1 MMITKKTLYLTFL
14 AVIQTLLLTATT
26 AHAEEWAHKK
36 KLAFDTTPNGTELTA
51 DVAQLPLLIRLHSGN
66 FTFSEAKPD
75 GTDLRFLA
83 ADGKTPLS
91 YHIENFD
98 PTNELANVWVSLP
111 KLTANANTDAL
122 IMAWGNPKAPA
133 AMSAKATYDATQLLV
148 QHFLQDFKDASAN
161 ANHAI
166 ANGVSTTPSGPV
178 GEAGVFNGAGKL
190 VIENSSTLKLAAA
203 GELTL
208 SVWLKPNGND
218 DANILQIGEGKTAL
232 TWALTNGVMQ
242 VGMDKALAKASATLS
257 PGVWQHVVV
266 VLQAGKANFYVNGNA
281 AGSEPMVVTETVGVT
296 TIGEAF
302 RGEMD
307 ELNVAGSARSAAYI
321 KALYASQEADSMMMS
336 FAAGAVEE
344 SGDSVMGI
352 LLDAVTLDGW
362 IVIGLL
368 AVMAVVSFYVMFVK
382 MYILWANGKA
392 NKVFLEAFQ
401 AHWGVLLTP
410 GSQEIDQLAANKQ
423 LKQSSIYRLY
433 VIGVKEVKERY
444 DQQVDAGKVFRLS
457 DAGLNSVRAALDA
470 AMMRET
476 QKLNSGIV
484 LLTISIAGGP
494 FLGLLGTVVGVMI
507 TFAAIAAAGDVNVN
521 AIAPGIA
528 AALVATV
535 AGLAVAIPA
544 LFGYNWLASQ
554 IKNASNDG
562 AVFLDEFITKSAE
575 MHSV

>member
-1 MMITKKTLYLTFL
+1 MITKKTLQLTLL
-14 AVIQTLLLTATT
+14 AVIQTLLLTATP

-75 GTDLRFLA
+75 GTDLRFFA

-111 KLTANANTDAL
+111 KLTANTNTDAL

-133 AMSAKATYDATQLLV
+133 AMSAKATYDATQLMV
-148 QHFLQDFKDASAN
+148 QHFVQDFKDASAN
-161 ANHAI
+161 ANHAV
-166 ANGVSTTPSGPV
+166 ASGVRTTPSGPV
-178 GEAGVFNGAGKL
+178 GEAGVFDGVGKL
-190 VIENSSTLKLAAA
+190 VIENSSTLKLVAA

-208 SVWLKPNGND
+208 SAWLKPNGND
-218 DANILQIGEGKTAL
+218 NANILQIGEGKTSL
-232 TWALTNGVMQ
+232 TWALANGVMQ
-242 VGMDKALAKASATLS
+242 VGIGKEVANASAALS

-266 VLQAGKANFYVNGNA
+266 VLEAGKANFYVNGNA
-281 AGSEPMVVTETVGVT
+281 AGSEPLVVTETNGVT

-336 FAAGAVEE
+336 FAVGAVEE

-392 NKVFLEAFQ
+392 NKVFLDAFQ

-410 GSQEIDQLAANKQ
+410 GSKEIDQLAANKQ

-433 VIGVKEVKERY
+433 VIGVKEVKDRY

-544 LFGYNWLASQ
+544 LFGYNWLAAQ

>member
-1 MMITKKTLYLTFL
+1 MITQKNLQLTLL
-14 AVIQTLLLTATT
+14 AVIQTLLLTASP

-36 KLAFDTTPNGTELTA
+36 KLVFDTTPNGTELTA
-51 DVAQLPLLIRLHSGN
+51 DVAQLPVLIRLHSGN
-66 FTFSEAKPD
+66 FTFTEAKPD
-75 GTDLRFLA
+75 GTDLRFFA
-83 ADGKTPLS
+83 ADGKTPLT

-133 AMSAKATYDATQLLV
+133 AMSSKATYDATQLLV
-148 QHFLQDFKDASAN
+148 QHFAQDFKDASAN
-161 ANHAI
+161 GNHAV
-166 ANGVSTTPSGPV
+166 ASGVKTSASGPV
-178 GEAGVFNGAGKL
+178 GEAGVFDGSGKL
-190 VIENSSTLKLAAA
+190 VIENSTTLKLAAA
-203 GELTL
+203 GNLTL
-208 SVWLKPNGND
+208 SAWLKPNGND
-218 DANILQIGEGKTAL
+218 DASLVQIGEGKTSL
-232 TWALTNGVMQ
+232 TWALANGVMQ
-242 VGMDKALAKASATLS
+242 VSMGKEQAKASAALTA
-257 PGVWQHVVV
+257 GVWQHVVL
-266 VLQAGKANFYVNGNA
+266 VLEADKVSFFVNGNA
-281 AGSEPMVVTETVGVT
+281 AGSGPLVVADTSGAT
-296 TIGEAF
+296 TIGAGF

-307 ELNVAGSARSAAYI
+307 ELNVAGSARSTAYI

-336 FAAGAVEE
+336 FTDGAAEE

-352 LLDAVTLDGW
+352 LLGAVTLDGW

-382 MYILWANGKA
+382 AYILWANGKA
-392 NKVFLEAFQ
+392 NKLFLDAFKG
-401 AHWGVLLTP
+401 HWGVLLTP
-410 GSQEIDQLAANKQ
+410 GSPEIDQLAANKK
-423 LKQSSIYRLY
+423 LKKSSIYRLY
-433 VIGVKEVKERY
+433 VIGVKEVKDRY
-444 DQQVDAGKVFRLS
+444 DQQIAAGKVFRMS

>member
-1 MMITKKTLYLTFL
+1 MITQKNLQLTLL
-14 AVIQTLLLTATT
+14 AVIQTLLLTASP

-36 KLAFDTTPNGTELTA
+36 KLVFDTTPNGTELTA
-51 DVAQLPLLIRLHSGN
+51 DVAQLPVLIRLHSGN
-66 FTFSEAKPD
+66 FTFTEAKPD
-75 GTDLRFLA
+75 GTDLRFFA

-111 KLTANANTDAL
+111 KLTAKANTDAL

-133 AMSAKATYDATQLLV
+133 AMSSKATYDATQLLV
-148 QHFLQDFKDASAN
+148 QHFVQDFKDASAN
-161 ANHAI
+161 GNHAV
-166 ANGVSTTPSGPV
+166 ASGVKTSASGPV
-178 GEAGVFNGAGKL
+178 GEAGVFDGAGKL
-190 VIENSSTLKLAAA
+190 VIENSTTLKLAAA
-203 GELTL
+203 GNLTL
-208 SVWLKPNGND
+208 SAWLKPNGND
-218 DANILQIGEGKTAL
+218 DANLVQIGEGKASL
-232 TWALTNGVMQ
+232 TWAMVNGVMQ
-242 VGMDKALAKASATLS
+242 VGMGKEQAKASAALTA
-257 PGVWQHVVV
+257 GVWQHVVL
-266 VLQAGKANFYVNGNA
+266 VLEADKVSFFVNGNA
-281 AGSEPMVVTETVGVT
+281 AGSGPLVVADTSGAT
-296 TIGEAF
+296 TIGAGF

-307 ELNVAGSARSAAYI
+307 ELNVAGSARSTAYI

-336 FAAGAVEE
+336 FTDGAAEE

-352 LLDAVTLDGW
+352 LLGAVTLDGW

-382 MYILWANGKA
+382 AYILWANGKA
-392 NKVFLEAFQ
+392 NKLFLDAFKG
-401 AHWGVLLTP
+401 HWGVLLTP
-410 GSQEIDQLAANKQ
+410 GSPEIDQLAANKK
-423 LKQSSIYRLY
+423 LKKSSIYRLY
-433 VIGVKEVKERY
+433 VIGLQEVKDRY
-444 DQQVDAGKVFRLS
+444 DQQIAAGKVFRMS